1 MNKFF
6 LIIAIVGLL
15 TLFTSAYYTAPADG
29 RIGSKAPSLQLGDT
43 NNDLSPLKQHLGEK
57 ILLTFWSSD
66 DAQSR
71 LNNLRY
77 DRLSRA
83 TGTSCTHV
91 SVNLDRSESVF
102 NNIVSIDNLNRSAQF
117 CAARDMQDAI
127 IRNWRLEDG
136 YHSFLIDPNGVIIAI
151 DPDAKSL

>member
-77 DRLSRA
+77 DRLSRGA
-83 TGTSCTHV
+83 SCTHV